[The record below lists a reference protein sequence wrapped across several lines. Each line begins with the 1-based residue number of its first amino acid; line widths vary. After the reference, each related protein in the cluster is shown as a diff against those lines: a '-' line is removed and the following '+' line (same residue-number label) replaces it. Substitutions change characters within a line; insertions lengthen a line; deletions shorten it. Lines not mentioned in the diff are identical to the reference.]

1 MTVFGRRTSVAA
13 VEGTVMFTD
22 LVGFTEFTALRGDAE
37 ALALLSTQERLV
49 LQELGSKGRIV
60 KELGDGLMLWFLDA
74 CDAVATG
81 IALQEQFDAQSAASD
96 LPLWVRIGVHAG
108 RQMRRGD
115 DLVGHDVNV
124 AARIVQLAGPGEVVV
139 SEATVERIGSRLP
152 GVAFDE
158 LGPAVMKGIPGPV
171 VLYRALLAP
180 GAGSEGTRVGAGRS
194 TER

>member
-60 KELGDGLMLWFLDA
+60 KELGDGLMLWFSDA

-81 IALQEQFDAQSAASD
+81 IALQAQFDAQSAASD

>member
-1 MTVFGRRTSVAA
+1 MTVSGRRTLVAA

-60 KELGDGLMLWFLDA
+60 KELGDGLMLWFSDA
-74 CDAVATG
+74 CDAVTTG

-139 SEATVERIGSRLP
+139 SEATVERIGGRLP

-158 LGPAVMKGIPGPV
+158 LGPAVMKGIPSPV
-171 VLYRALLAP
+171 VLFRALSAS
-180 GAGSEGTRVGAGRS
+180 GAGSEGTRVGAGR
-194 TER
+194 TIER